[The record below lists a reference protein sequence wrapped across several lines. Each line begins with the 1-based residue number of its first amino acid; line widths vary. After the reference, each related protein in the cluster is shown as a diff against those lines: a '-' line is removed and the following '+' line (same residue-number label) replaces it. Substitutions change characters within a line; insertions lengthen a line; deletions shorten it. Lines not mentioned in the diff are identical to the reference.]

1 MKERIEIK
9 LEENIERILNK
20 EELSAT
26 DVAILKEKL
35 ADIKIE
41 ENEEVN
47 EEKRKEIMN
56 LIIDGGGFGTSQF
69 I

>member
-1 MKERIEIK
+1 MKERIETK

-35 ADIKIE
+35 ADIKME
-41 ENEEVN
+41 ENEEAN

-56 LIIDGGGFGTSQF
+56 LIIDGGGFGTSR
-69 I
+69 

>member
-1 MKERIEIK
+1 MKERIEEK
-9 LEENIERILNK
+9 LESNIERILGK

-35 ADIKIE
+35 ADIKME
-41 ENEEVN
+41 ENKEID

-56 LIIDGGGFGTSQF
+56 LIMDGGTFGSNR
-69 I
+69 

>member
-1 MKERIEIK
+1 MKERIEAK
-9 LEENIERILNK
+9 LAENIERILNK

-35 ADIKIE
+35 ADIKFE
-41 ENEEVN
+41 ESKEAD

-56 LIIDGGGFGTSQF
+56 LIIDGGGFGTSR
-69 I
+69 

>member
-1 MKERIEIK
+1 MKERIEEK
-9 LEENIERILNK
+9 LESNIERILNK

-35 ADIKIE
+35 ADIKME
-41 ENEEVN
+41 EYKEAD

-56 LIIDGGGFGTSQF
+56 LIMDGGAFGVNG
-69 I
+69 

>member
-56 LIIDGGGFGTSQF
+56 LIIDGGGFGTSR
-69 I
+69 

>member
-1 MKERIEIK
+1 MKERIEEK
-9 LEENIERILNK
+9 LESNIERILNK

-35 ADIKIE
+35 ADIKME
-41 ENEEVN
+41 EHKEAD

-56 LIIDGGGFGTSQF
+56 LIMDGGFGSNG
-69 I
+69 

>member
-1 MKERIEIK
+1 MKERIETK

-41 ENEEVN
+41 ENEVVN

-56 LIIDGGGFGTSQF
+56 LIIDGGGFGTSR
-69 I
+69 

>member
-1 MKERIEIK
+1 MKERIETK
-9 LEENIERILNK
+9 LEENIERILSK

-35 ADIKIE
+35 ADIKME
-41 ENEEVN
+41 ENEEAN

-56 LIIDGGGFGTSQF
+56 LIIDGGGFGTSR
-69 I
+69 